1 MVRIIFI
8 NISFVMFFLI
18 SVCVCVY
25 YFGMLLISICR
36 IFLYIKYNI
45 LFIIVIKFFS
55 YLDKFS
61 NFLNKICIFYLYYM
75 LLIYDILNIEYL
87 YINIIIG

>member
-1 MVRIIFI
+1 
-8 NISFVMFFLI
+8 MFFLI

>member
-1 MVRIIFI
+1 
-8 NISFVMFFLI
+8 MFFLI

-75 LLIYDILNIEYL
+75 LLIYDIWIIEYL